1 VATDPT
7 LDPRLITIWQFVR
20 GDLDAG
26 VFERW
31 AYEHSDD
38 LEGMF
43 GKQDALYVLA
53 ADYRLTE
60 AIALVKDTLRPHAAR
75 ASSLRCRCVTLAD
88 TAVVDMGSD
97 SSEVMASIEE
107 KRWRGE
113 PWWWLWCGECTRCG
127 QWWLVAQEE
136 RQNDVFCLRRLDDA
150 DVRNLLETDAWPL
163 YFDTYESL
171 LQLGR
176 GAGRIVRF
184 VDPEGAV
191 ALRATVTELARARPG
206 IRVSELA
213 SLLNLDI
220 GVARALAQR
229 AIRDDSVAIELD
241 QG

>member
-1 VATDPT
+1 VPTDPT
-7 LDPRLITIWQFVR
+7 LDPRLITIWRFVR
-20 GDLDAG
+20 GDLDAA

-43 GKQDALYVLA
+43 GKQDALHVLA
-53 ADYRLTE
+53 ADYRSTE
-60 AIALVKDTLRPHAAR
+60 AIAGVKNTLRQHAAR

-107 KRWRGE
+107 KRSRGE
-113 PWWWLWCGECTRCG
+113 PLWWLWCGECAHCRE
-127 QWWLVAQEE
+127 WWLVAQEE

-150 DVRNLLETDAWPL
+150 EVRGLLEKGAWPH

-176 GAGRIVRF
+176 GTGRTVRF
-184 VDPEGAV
+184 VDPESA
-191 ALRATVTELARARPG
+191 ASLRSTVTDLAKARPG

-213 SLLNLDI
+213 SLLNLDTR
-220 GVARALAQR
+220 VARTLAQR
-229 AIRDDSVAIELD
+229 AIRDDGVAIELD
-241 QG
+241 QE